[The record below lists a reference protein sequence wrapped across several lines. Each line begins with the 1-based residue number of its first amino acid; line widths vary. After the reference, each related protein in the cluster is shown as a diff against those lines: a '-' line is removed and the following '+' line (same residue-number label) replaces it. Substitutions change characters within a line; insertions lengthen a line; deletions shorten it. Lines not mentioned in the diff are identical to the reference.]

1 MTGPGA
7 DEGDQPVNLLLRAS
21 EIVERPVVT
30 LGGDDV
36 AQVRDVVFSGSDG
49 DVVGFT
55 LAKRG
60 MFGGRLRE
68 VLPWREV
75 VALGPDAVIIADQA
89 ALSFEPLAA
98 GHATSEHGDG
108 DVLGDKVITDGGVE
122 LGRVVDAV
130 VEVSAGSARVVGYEM
145 EPAPTFEP
153 IHGRQGR
160 RLFVPRPE
168 TLAASNQVVVVPA
181 AAVDYVADDLAGF
194 GEAIDGFRSRL
205 RGEM

>member
-1 MTGPGA
+1 M
-7 DEGDQPVNLLLRAS
+7 NLLLRAS

-36 AQVRDVVFSGSDG
+36 AQVRDVVFSGSNG

-60 MFGGRLRE
+60 LFGGRLRE
-68 VLPWREV
+68 VLPWRGV

-89 ALSFEPLAA
+89 ALSFEPLATD
-98 GHATSEHGDG
+98 GTSEQGDG
-108 DVLGDKVITDGGVE
+108 DVLGDKVITDSGVE
-122 LGRVVDAV
+122 LGRVIDAV
-130 VEVSAGSARVVGYEM
+130 IEVSAGSARVVGYEM
-145 EPAPTFEP
+145 DPAPTFEP
-153 IHGRQGR
+153 VHGRQGR

-205 RGEM
+205 RGDT

>member
-1 MTGPGA
+1 M
-7 DEGDQPVNLLLRAS
+7 NLLLRVS
-21 EIVERPVVT
+21 QIVERPVVT

-49 DVVGFT
+49 AVVGFT

-60 MFGGRLRE
+60 PFGGRLRE
-68 VLPWREV
+68 VLPWQGV
-75 VALGPDAVIIADQA
+75 VALGPDAVIVADVS
-89 ALSFEPLAA
+89 ALSFAPLAPVD
-98 GHATSEHGDG
+98 GTPEQGEG
-108 DVLGDKVITDGGVE
+108 DVMGDKVITDSGVE

-130 VEVSAGSARVVGYEM
+130 IEVSAGSARVVGYEM

-153 IHGRQGR
+153 AQGRQGR

>member
-1 MTGPGA
+1 M
-7 DEGDQPVNLLLRAS
+7 NLLLRVS
-21 EIVERPVVT
+21 EVVERPVVT

-49 DVVGFT
+49 EVVGFT

-60 MFGGRLRE
+60 RFGGRLRE
-68 VLPWREV
+68 VLPWRGV
-75 VALGPDAVIIADQA
+75 AALGPDAVIITDES
-89 ALSFEPLAA
+89 ALSFEPITPVDGAA
-98 GHATSEHGDG
+98 EQGDG
-108 DVLGDKVITDGGVE
+108 DVLGDKVITDSGVE
-122 LGRVVDAV
+122 LGRVIDAV
-130 VEVSAGSARVVGYEM
+130 IEVSAGSARVVGYEM

-153 IHGRQGR
+153 VHGRQGR

-205 RGEM
+205 RGDT